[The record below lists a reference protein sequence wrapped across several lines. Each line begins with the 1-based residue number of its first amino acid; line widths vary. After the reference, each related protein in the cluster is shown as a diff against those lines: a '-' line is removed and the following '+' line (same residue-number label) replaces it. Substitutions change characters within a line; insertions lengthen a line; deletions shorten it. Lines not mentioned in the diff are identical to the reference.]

1 MNFKKILAIVMV
13 CVFAF
18 SGIGMAKAKLGGG
31 GFKAPASTTKSL
43 TPSTKSNNNY
53 DTKN

>member
-18 SGIGMAKAKLGGG
+18 SGIGMAKANLAVAGSKLQ
-31 GFKAPASTTKSL
+31 L
-43 TPSTKSNNNY
+43 VQQNL
-53 DTKN
+53 